1 MSAVFYNKYKNLFFD
16 DSDPEPLSMNYFGVR
31 PKNSININPSP
42 NLASLAQHYN
52 ILPKDFEIPRAKV
65 EEIYSVPTKSQSHPT
80 KLDPLPFKPPLPAFE
95 SRPKQPALEYSPE
108 PPIKYRES
116 PLRANSIQKLPPIP
130 QETFKYNE
138 TAKVQPEVY
147 RQPSEVAKVQPDA
160 YRQPNEVTKVQ
171 PEVYRQPENR
181 VEVEK
186 NFIEAKKQK
195 YEQTKAN
202 IFPDKVENVKVL
214 NPYQEALKNRKD
226 AKGRLSERKQRLK
239 DLLNIDGVLGE
250 RKF

>member
-16 DSDPEPLSMNYFGVR
+16 DSDPEPISMNYFGAR

-52 ILPKDFEIPRAKV
+52 IIPKDFEIPRPKV
-65 EEIYSVPTKSQSHPT
+65 EEIVSAPT
-80 KLDPLPFKPPLPAFE
+80 KLQNYPSRLEPLPFKPPLPAFE
-95 SRPKQPALEYSPE
+95 SRPKQPAIEYSPE
-108 PPIKYRES
+108 PPVKFRES

-130 QETFKYNE
+130 QDNIRYNE
-138 TAKVQPEVY
+138 IPKVQQEVY
-147 RQPSEVAKVQPDA
+147 RQPKEDNKTEA
-160 YRQPNEVTKVQ
+160 
-171 PEVYRQPENR
+171 
-181 VEVEK
+181 EK
-186 NFIEAKKQK
+186 IFIESKKPK

-202 IFPDKVENVKVL
+202 IFPDKVENVKVV

-226 AKGRLSERKQRLK
+226 AKARLSERKQRLK
-239 DLLNIDGVLGE
+239 DLLNIDGVLGD